1 VSEDDVLFADDL
13 PTFGG
18 TLSLEESEALL
29 SYLTVPYCRVPLV
42 CGFFAARDRSA
53 YLMNGDLQAL
63 FTAVLFEGGA
73 WVDPRAKPAAVASV
87 PLRCY
92 GGASGG
98 FESGGGGSSGGV
110 GGRGERDWT
119 DVDDAP
125 LHAAG
130 SPHLHDLE
138 TSVTQGKGAARPE
151 AALGTS
157 FGLLLNEL
165 DHSPEAVLAPLMT
178 IFKVRR
184 SARAGSLC
192 WPLFPC
198 EEVLEKRSP
207 IALSIPPK

>member
-1 VSEDDVLFADDL
+1 MLFADDL

-110 GGRGERDWT
+110 GRARALAYTRSLLADACALLRARWLPAGGGFGVAPESFAGPMALVALPEALWRRPG
-119 DVDDAP
+119 DV
-125 LHAAG
+125 
-130 SPHLHDLE
+130 
-138 TSVTQGKGAARPE
+138 GAAANDATSADAKRVQVWELLQLHVSFRLAWCKSPVPKRRKGPSQRP
-151 AALGTS
+151 
-157 FGLLLNEL
+157 
-165 DHSPEAVLAPLMT
+165 
-178 IFKVRR
+178 
-184 SARAGSLC
+184 
-192 WPLFPC
+192 
-198 EEVLEKRSP
+198 
-207 IALSIPPK
+207 

>member
-63 FTAVLFEGGA
+63 FAAVLFEGGA
-73 WVDPRAKPAAVASV
+73 WADPRATPAAVASV

-92 GGASGG
+92 GGASG
-98 FESGGGGSSGGV
+98 SSGGFGSSSSSV

-130 SPHLHDLE
+130 SPHPHDLE
-138 TSVTQGKGAARPE
+138 TGVTQGKGAARPE

-198 EEVLEKRSP
+198 EQVHEKRSQV
-207 IALSIPPK
+207 APPPSK